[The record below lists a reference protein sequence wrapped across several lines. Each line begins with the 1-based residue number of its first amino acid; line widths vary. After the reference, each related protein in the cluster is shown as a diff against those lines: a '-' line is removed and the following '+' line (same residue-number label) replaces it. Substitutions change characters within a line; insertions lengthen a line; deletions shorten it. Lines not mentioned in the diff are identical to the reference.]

1 MIHVYT
7 HNKDNYCVYTCI
19 YIACRYTHDLA
30 CVSRTWVR
38 RIFYPASSCKLAGSN
53 ALEPHWLLVDQT
65 CLTWQACTS
74 LPGQRFVELNW
85 FTLVQIMSRQ
95 ACANLTGRRFVE
107 PTWSKLVTHK
117 TWPGKIV
124 QARRVKVFVETDW
137 FTFVQNNDQTG
148 LCKLAG

>member
-1 MIHVYT
+1 MKAHAHMIHVYT

-38 RIFYPASSCKLAGSN
+38 IIFYPASSCKLAGSN

-95 ACANLTGRRFVE
+95 ACANLTGRRCVEPNSFNKSLTRQACTSLPGQTFVE
-107 PTWSKLVTHK
+107 
-117 TWPGKIV
+117 
-124 QARRVKVFVETDW
+124 
-137 FTFVQNNDQTG
+137 QT
-148 LCKLAG
+148 